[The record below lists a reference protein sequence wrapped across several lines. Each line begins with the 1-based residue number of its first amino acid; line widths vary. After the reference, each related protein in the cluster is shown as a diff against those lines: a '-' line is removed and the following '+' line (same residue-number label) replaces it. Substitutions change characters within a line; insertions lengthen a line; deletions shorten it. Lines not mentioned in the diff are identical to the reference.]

1 MIIVS
6 AILQRAK
13 NPFLNWA
20 HLQVGRTTGAMNPV
34 QNELLN
40 WYEKYHRSLPWRKTS
55 DPYCIWVSEVML
67 QQTRVQTVIPYYEKF
82 LSVFPSLQM
91 LAESDLQ
98 KVLKCWEGLGYYAR
112 ARNLHR
118 ATQEIMTHH
127 GGIVPQDLS
136 SLKALPGIGDY
147 IAAAVSS
154 IAFGN
159 PHAVVDG
166 NVKRVLARFHKT
178 DLPINNPAAG
188 KVFKAA
194 ADVFLEKSRPGTFN
208 QAVMELGALVCTP
221 KNPRCNDCPLARKC
235 VAFKDKV
242 VEEYPRRIKKA
253 RIPEYRVA
261 VGVVWKGSRVLITQR
276 KPEGLLGG
284 LWEFPGGKIQNG
296 ETPSDACI
304 REINEEVNLVVET
317 EEPIAR
323 IRHAYTHF
331 KIVMDVFRCIYLNG
345 RIKLRG
351 PVDYKWIRLSEIDR
365 FPFPGA
371 NRKFIPLIKPQ

>member
-1 MIIVS
+1 
-6 AILQRAK
+6 
-13 NPFLNWA
+13 
-20 HLQVGRTTGAMNPV
+20 MNRI
-34 QNELLN
+34 QKELLD
-40 WYEKYHRSLPWRKTS
+40 WYEKNHRILPWRKTS
-55 DPYCIWVSEVML
+55 DPYRIWVSEVML
-67 QQTRVQTVIPYYEKF
+67 QQTQVKTVIPYYEKF

-118 ATQEIMTHH
+118 AAQAVMTHR
-127 GGIVPQDLS
+127 GGAVPQDLS

-154 IAFGN
+154 IAFGK

-178 DLPINNPAAG
+178 ARPINDPAA
-188 KVFKAA
+188 KKIFKNA
-194 ADVFLEKSRPGTFN
+194 ADAFLEKSNPGTFN

-304 REINEEVNLVVET
+304 REIKEEVNLAVET
-317 EEPIAR
+317 EDRIAR

-371 NRKFIPLIKPQ
+371 NRKFIPLIKPQPKGP